1 MRGFLRTAILFIVL
15 TLILVGVGQ
24 IMTYYMGG
32 GIALTLAFLAFAV
45 LMNIIL
51 YFASGKIAIKMA
63 RARIVSPQEAPR
75 LHGIVDRVVLRAG
88 IPKPQVGISPDM
100 TPNAFA
106 TGRDPKHAYMV
117 VNQGIMDLLS
127 EEELEGVIAHEISHI
142 KNRDVLI
149 MTVAAVVATVISH
162 LGYAALFARDRNANP
177 LIGLAL
183 WILAPIAA
191 MIVQLAISRSRE
203 YGADASGARIL
214 GHGQGLSR
222 ALQKMENYV
231 QHRPARSGNPA
242 MSSLYIVNPFR
253 GGSMRRMFSTHPS
266 TQDRIRRLEELQF

>member
-1 MRGFLRTAILFIVL
+1 MRGYLRTAVLFIVL

-24 IMTYYMGG
+24 VLTYYMGG
-32 GIALTLAFLAFAV
+32 GLALTFAFLGFAI
-45 LMNIIL
+45 LMNIVL
-51 YFASGKIAIKMA
+51 YFSSGKIAVRMA
-63 RARIVSPQEAPR
+63 RAKMVSPQEAPK
-75 LHGIVDRVVLRAG
+75 LHALVDRVVMRAG
-88 IPKPQVGISPDM
+88 IPKPQVGISPDT

-106 TGRDPKHAYMV
+106 TGRNPKHAYMV
-117 VNQGIMDLLS
+117 VNQGILDLLT
-127 EEELEGVIAHEISHI
+127 EEELEGVVAHEISHI

-149 MTVAAVVATVISH
+149 MTIASVVATIISH

-214 GHGQGLSR
+214 GHGQGLAR
-222 ALQKMENYV
+222 ALQKMDTYV
-231 QHRPARSGNPA
+231 KHRPSRHVSPA
-242 MSSLYIVNPFR
+242 MSSLYIVNPLR
-253 GGSMRRMFSTHPS
+253 GASVGRMFSTHPS
-266 TQDRIRRLEELQF
+266 TADRIRRLEELRF